1 MPTLEPKYAPEY
13 YSARQN
19 PFNSPSY
26 FPELICCQAQICVLF
41 SVLLKSILLKIGY
54 NSKSTKRA
62 SLSELLVVQCFRVE
76 MRRVAELS
84 RLLLPA
90 AGRGASEKRLAVGF
104 CLGSGLFKSY
114 NSD

>member
-1 MPTLEPKYAPEY
+1 M
-13 YSARQN
+13 
-19 PFNSPSY
+19 
-26 FPELICCQAQICVLF
+26 
-41 SVLLKSILLKIGY
+41 LKSILLKIGY

-90 AGRGASEKRLAVGF
+90 AIGTVLSLRLPNLA
-104 CLGSGLFKSY
+104 LY
-114 NSD
+114 